1 MKFSVLKKLKSGLL
15 YKGYLEAKKCIIAC
29 FGCLPICSKKV
40 VFDNFGGRGYGDDPK
55 YIAEYLRRSGKK
67 LNLIW
72 VTQDVKTQLPEGIR
86 PVKYGTIRAAYH
98 WATARVWVDNIKSSF
113 KVRKKKGQYYIQTWH
128 STLGFK
134 KNEGQVNNLPEKYV
148 KTAKQ
153 DAAVT
158 DLMYSNNDVRKKIYE
173 THYWYHGPVMK
184 CGVPRNTVLFHVT
197 EELRKKVHAY
207 FGVPENKKLML
218 YAPTFRKSGNLDV
231 YRMEYEQ
238 VIRAAEQRWGGEFVL
253 LLRLH
258 PNDAKQSNFIT
269 YSDRV
274 LNASNYPDMQELLA
288 VAEALITDYSGCMF
302 DFSFM
307 KKPVFLYV
315 PDLEEYLQKERELQ
329 FSFDEVPFQ
338 KASGFNELVECI
350 KEFTAET
357 YQRDCEAFFEKIGLC
372 EDGTGAKVIGDI
384 ILQKCFTDGEKR

>member
-1 MKFSVLKKLKSGLL
+1 MSLNLLKRLKSGLI
-15 YKGYLEAKKCIIAC
+15 YKGYLKVKKCMIAC
-29 FGCLPICSKKV
+29 FRCFPICAEKV

-55 YIAEYLRRSGKK
+55 YIAEYLRQSGKK
-67 LNLIW
+67 FKLIW
-72 VTQDVKTQLPEGIR
+72 VTQDVNTPLPEGIR

-113 KVRKKKGQYYIQTWH
+113 KVKKKKGQYYIQTWH

-134 KNEGQVNNLPEKYV
+134 KNEGQVSNLPGEYV
-148 KTAKQ
+148 ERAKK

-158 DLMYSNNDVRKKIYE
+158 DLMYSNNDIRKMIYE
-173 THYWYHGPVMK
+173 TYYWYSGPVLK

-197 EELRKKVHAY
+197 EELRERVYSY
-207 FGVPENKKLML
+207 FGVAKNKKLLL
-218 YAPTFRKSGNLDV
+218 YAPTFRKSGRLDM
-231 YRMEYEQ
+231 YRMEYER
-238 VIRAAEQRWGGEFVL
+238 VIKAAEDRWGGEFVL

-269 YSDRV
+269 YSDKV
-274 LNASNYPDMQELLA
+274 LNASDYPDMQELLA
-288 VAEALITDYSGCMF
+288 VAEVLITDYSGCMF

-315 PDLEEYLQKERELQ
+315 PDLKEYLEKERELQ

-338 KASGFNELVECI
+338 KAGDFEELSESI
-350 KEFTAET
+350 KDFVQET
-357 YQRDCEAFFEKIGLC
+357 YQHDCEAFFDRIGLC
-372 EDGTGAKVIGDI
+372 EDGNGAKVIGDI
-384 ILQKCFTDGEKR
+384 ILRKCFADGEKK